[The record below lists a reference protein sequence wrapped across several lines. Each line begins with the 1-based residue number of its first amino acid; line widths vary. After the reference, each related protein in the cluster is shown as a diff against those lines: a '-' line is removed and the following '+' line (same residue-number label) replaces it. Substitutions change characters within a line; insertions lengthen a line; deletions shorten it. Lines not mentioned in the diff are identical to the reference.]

1 MKSISLKY
9 FVFSFL
15 ILLMF
20 ILFFWRLTLFFIYPS
35 LIHLGELGIIYLIF
49 LALISLF
56 FFLMDNRYFVY
67 STLLLSSFSFLI
79 FFSFN
84 DIYLLSGLLALI
96 LLIIGYE
103 YSRHERKER
112 IKLSLRKSC
121 FKGLS
126 FVILAVSLLLAVI
139 YYFNPLLTID
149 QQVLEI
155 PPETFRPIVDLSNE
169 ILLDSLP
176 VGLSQAGLINLE
188 NQGIEIEL
196 AQSVNNALEEF
207 IGPYSQEI
215 SIGLAITL
223 FFILRFVG
231 MILRIISIIIARII
245 FYILFIC
252 KIIKVG
258 SKMKPIEVIKF

>member
-215 SIGLAITL
+215 SIGLAIAL
-223 FFILRFVG
+223 FLILRFIG

-252 KIIKVG
+252 KATKIN
-258 SKMKPIEVIKF
+258 SQMKSIEVIRF

>member
-67 STLLLSSFSFLI
+67 LTLLLSSFSFLI
-79 FFSFN
+79 FFNFN
-84 DIYLLSGLLALI
+84 DIYLLSGFLALI

-155 PPETFRPIVDLSNE
+155 PPETFGPIVNLSNE

-196 AQSVNNALEEF
+196 AQRVNRGLEEF

-231 MILRIISIIIARII
+231 MILGIISIIIARII

-258 SKMKPIEVIKF
+258 SKMKPTEVVKF